1 MGIEDRRKFLKYC
14 LGGLAAISAAGIIYP
29 LIRYLSPVSTQQG
42 STKVTV
48 QEGEVRE
55 GEAKFFQYI
64 GSAAVLVRKR
74 DGVLV
79 ALSAVCTHMGCIVQW
94 QKDRQE
100 FLCPCHAGRYTAD
113 GAVIAGP
120 PPRPLPK
127 LPFAVANGII
137 TIG

>member
-29 LIRYLSPVSTQQG
+29 LFRYLSPVSGQQG
-42 STKVTV
+42 SAKVTV
-48 QEGEVRE
+48 PEGEVRE
-55 GEAKFFQYI
+55 GEAKFLQYA
-64 GSAAVLVRKR
+64 GSAAVLVRKP
-74 DGVLV
+74 GGTLV

-100 FLCPCHAGRYTAD
+100 FLCPCHGGRYTVD

-127 LPFAVANGII
+127 LPFVVGNGII
-137 TIG
+137 TLG

>member
-29 LIRYLSPVSTQQG
+29 LIRYFSPVPAQQG

-48 QEGEVRE
+48 TERDIRE
-55 GEAKFFQYI
+55 GEAKFFQYA
-64 GSAAVLVRKR
+64 GSAAVLVRKP
-74 DGVLV
+74 DGALI
-79 ALSAVCTHMGCIVQW
+79 ALSAVCTHMGCIVRW

-100 FLCPCHAGRYTAD
+100 FICPCHGGRYSVD

-127 LPFAVANGII
+127 LPFTVANGII
-137 TIG
+137 TVG